1 MQWSMLYGGN
11 GGPSQLDGGYTQAK
25 SKNNSRARAR
35 QIWDPTRK
43 LLFCT
48 TKVEIISPSLSIDNL
63 QMYSKRVFTK
73 IWKTGTEH
81 QISIFSFCRNWA
93 SRRRVMCWSCWR
105 SMRPKQKVFETF
117 FDILQTCKTQ
127 RQLLLWS
134 SFLWKKYSIFQE
146 VRASSPSS
154 SSRGSPC
161 LQGSSQRRYPPHSA
175 RYLWSSDFV
184 RVRWWNHW
192 RWCYLRTGIACGVF
206 FGVVMQPAHE

>member
-11 GGPSQLDGGYTQAK
+11 GGPSQLDEGYTQAK

-105 SMRPKQKVFETF
+105 SMRPKQKVLETF
-117 FDILQTCKTQ
+117 FDILQTCDTQ
-127 RQLLLWS
+127 RQMLLWS
-134 SFLWKKYSIFQE
+134 SFLWMKYWILQE

-161 LQGSSQRRYPPHSA
+161 LPGSSQRRYPHLLA
-175 RYLWSSDFV
+175 RYLWSPDLFVSDGG
-184 RVRWWNHW
+184 
-192 RWCYLRTGIACGVF
+192 GIIGDDVTSDLALHVACGL
-206 FGVVMQPAHE
+206 